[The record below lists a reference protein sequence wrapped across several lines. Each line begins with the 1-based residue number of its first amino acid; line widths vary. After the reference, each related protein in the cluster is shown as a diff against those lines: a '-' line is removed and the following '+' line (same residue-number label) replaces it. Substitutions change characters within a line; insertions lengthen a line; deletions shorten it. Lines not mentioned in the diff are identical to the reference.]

1 MSMMS
6 YIDGRNIILGTLNY
20 LRGSVSDY
28 KVILYLLYAYR
39 KGFLDSYTTKD
50 HPDTYLNRVVKKIAS
65 SGQEYDN
72 LLFQAF
78 RPAIMELHSSE
89 GQFQKAVQ
97 QFSRLDDEWY
107 QEYTTRLFDELLS
120 AITSNE
126 GKESGAYTQ
135 PYELTKFVAAISG
148 YDGKGALYNPYAGS
162 GSYCTELVG
171 EGRYVA
177 QEKMVSAWGV
187 GVLRLLAHNMN
198 PSTFYCEDSIRL
210 WRGTSSF
217 AENAEAFDC
226 IIATP
231 PFGMKVYHGEYG
243 WVYGD
248 MNSADDL
255 YIRECVPSLTPTGVA
270 IGVFMQGIA
279 FRSGKTQELR
289 KHYVD
294 TDRLDTVI
302 ALPAGVFQYTAV
314 PTIVLKF
321 SNKKENPGVVRMV
334 NGSTFTEKVKGRTH
348 VQFDELL
355 TAINEVDDRFVK
367 IVTNEEIKA
376 KDYNILPSR
385 FFVQEVVIPEGF
397 ERKTLSDIVEVING
411 ERCSAE
417 EKTGKVVTIANL
429 SDNPFDY
436 QLNIDAL
443 PKDSISSNFKRI
455 TAPVLLV
462 SKIRTLKPTFASA
475 SPESPIY
482 INPNIL
488 AFRIRE
494 PEREYIPCLI
504 LALSKIKDIQT
515 SAVIPSMNLATI
527 RALEVIMPKDYTV
540 QEAFFHNAERERKEA
555 QVRELG
561 LEELMATQKM
571 EFVSIIQR
579 RQHDLNNMLRKVRN
593 ACDVISM
600 SLNEKGHDKELI
612 DEDADITVAQAFN
625 SVQGYFDSMS
635 QVINHLADEE
645 IYAEP
650 EIIDLIPR
658 LKAIAEQKHMNYTV
672 RYSEDGYALCDVVQ
686 DDDVYHAY
694 VKFGSVNLDRVFFNI
709 IQNAEKHGFTDP
721 SRKDYII
728 DIEISHDYES
738 SCFVIRFKNNG
749 KPMPEGVDTR
759 RYGRR
764 AEPAGVTGG
773 NGDGGAIVKS
783 TVEHYGGSIYIINDP
798 EAWFPVCVELKIPH
812 YDE

>member
-6 YIDGRNIILGTLNY
+6 YIDGRNIILGTFNY
-20 LRGSVSDY
+20 LRGTVSDY

-39 KGFLDSYTTKD
+39 RGFLDSYTTKD
-50 HPDTYLNRVVKKIAS
+50 HPDTYLNRVIKKIAAS
-65 SGQEYDN
+65 SQEYDK
-72 LLFQAF
+72 LLFNAF
-78 RPAIMELHSSE
+78 QPAIMELRSSE
-89 GQFQKAVQ
+89 GQFQQAIQ
-97 QFSRLDDEWY
+97 LFSRLDNEWY
-107 QEYTTRLFDELLS
+107 QEHTTRLFDELLS
-120 AITSNE
+120 VITSNE
-126 GKESGAYTQ
+126 GRESGAYTQ

-148 YDGKGALYNPYAGS
+148 YDGKGSLYNPYAGS
-162 GSYCTELVG
+162 GTYCTELVG
-171 EGRYVA
+171 EGRYIA
-177 QEKMVSAWGV
+177 QEKMVSVWGV

-248 MNSADDL
+248 MNSAEDL
-255 YIRECVPSLTPTGVA
+255 FIRECVPSLTPTGVA
-270 IGVFMQGIA
+270 LGVFMQGIA

-302 ALPAGVFQYTAV
+302 SLPAGVFQYTAV

-321 SNKKENPGVVRMV
+321 SKKKENPGIVRMV
-334 NGSTFTEKVKGRTH
+334 NGTSFTEKVKGRSK
-348 VQFDELL
+348 VLFEKMLSAILENDER
-355 TAINEVDDRFVK
+355 IVK
-367 IVTNEEIKA
+367 YVSISEIKS

-385 FFVQEVVIPEGF
+385 YFEQEVVIPEGF
-397 ERKTLSDIVEVING
+397 ERKTLSDLVEVFSG
-411 ERCSAE
+411 EKCSEE
-417 EKTGKVVTIANL
+417 EKTGKVVTVANL
-429 SDNPFDY
+429 SDNPFEY
-436 QLNIDAL
+436 KLNIDAL
-443 PKDSISSNFKRI
+443 PEDSIPNNFKRI
-455 TAPVLLV
+455 AAPVLLI
-462 SKIRTLKPTFASA
+462 SKIRTLKPTFAVA
-475 SPESPIY
+475 SPERPIY

-494 PEREYIPCLI
+494 PERVYIPCLI

-515 SAVIPSMNLATI
+515 TAVIPSMNIATI
-527 RALEVIMPKDYTV
+527 RSLGLILPKDYSV

-555 QVRELG
+555 QVREFG
-561 LEELMATQKM
+561 LEELMASQKM

-600 SLNEKGHDKELI
+600 SLNENGHDKELI
-612 DEDADITVAQAFN
+612 DEDADITVAEAFN

-645 IYAEP
+645 TYAEP
-650 EIIDLIPR
+650 DIIDLIPR
-658 LKAIAEQKHMNYTV
+658 LKAIAEQKHMNYTI

-721 SRKDYII
+721 SRTDYMI

-738 SCFVIRFKNNG
+738 SCFVVRFKNNG

-783 TVEHYGGSIYIINDP
+783 TIEHYGGSLTIINDP

-812 YDE
+812 YDK